1 MSIATERPNPPEAD
15 PAAAAGPPRER
26 QRFSGSGPLRQIQV
40 LSGRSLRALR
50 EPALVLPGV
59 LEPILMLTVF
69 SQVFRSVSQAQS
81 FPAGVSYIDY
91 LLPAFL
97 ITSAVSAGLKS
108 GVALTT
114 ELNNGIISRFKSM
127 PIHTGTILIGRS
139 VADTVLN
146 AVNMVVML
154 VAGALVFGFD
164 PEGGILG
171 SLGALLVAVVLGW
184 SLGWVFMALSAW
196 LRKPEA
202 MQPVGGMVNM
212 VLLFASNAFVP
223 TDGLPSWLRAFAEVN
238 PMSHAITAARSLAL
252 GEPRPGTVLMTLGIC
267 TVMVAV
273 IAPLAIRNF
282 RKAS

>member
-1 MSIATERPNPPEAD
+1 MSITADHPRSPANAGTTTESEAA
-15 PAAAAGPPRER
+15 P
-26 QRFSGSGPLRQIQV
+26 QRFRGSSALRQIQV

-50 EPALVLPGV
+50 EPALVLPGI

-69 SQVFRSVSQAQS
+69 SQVFRSVSQTQS

-114 ELNNGIISRFKSM
+114 ELNNGIVARFKSM

-139 VADTVLN
+139 IADTVLN

-154 VAGALVFGFD
+154 VAGALVFGYG
-164 PEGGILG
+164 PAGGVLG

-238 PMSHAITAARSLAL
+238 PMSHAITAARDLAL
-252 GEPRPGTVLMTLGIC
+252 GDPDAGTVLATFGIC
-267 TVMVAV
+267 AVVVVV

-282 RKAS
+282 RRAS